1 MADIRRR
8 FYMGLA
14 VFVLLVGIPLGVVP
28 GLRHRLLDR
37 AHSLWAA
44 ITGEPA
50 PAMATAGAAAEP
62 YPEEFELPPSPPSP
76 PPAAPA
82 AAQSA
87 PVQAPPAAAPAG
99 ARTRPR
105 LVPRG
110 GEGARKAP
118 PLVREAPSPAEPA
131 PAPEAPDDGLP
142 YGQGEIERQA
152 YELVLK
158 SQKKLAAMVAGDDPG
173 LEFREWGAVR
183 RGEDLYW
190 VRVTFDGP
198 DGPEEYIWQVRISLG
213 EITPLSFNARS
224 LI

>member
-37 AHSLWAA
+37 AHSLRAA

-62 YPEEFELPPSPPSP
+62 YPEEFELPPSPPPSP
-76 PPAAPA
+76 PPAATA
-82 AAQSA
+82 ATP
-87 PVQAPPAAAPAG
+87 PVKAPPAAAPAG

-105 LVPRG
+105 LVPQG

-118 PLVREAPSPAEPA
+118 PLVREAPSSAPPAA
-131 PAPEAPDDGLP
+131 APEAPDDGLP

-173 LEFREWGAVR
+173 LEFRGWGAVR

-198 DGPEEYIWQVRISLG
+198 DGAEEYIWQVRISLG

-224 LI
+224 LF